1 MKHELKEE
9 LTTKMHA
16 ELTVSALTDIKHKV
30 FSVLTLINGDLKK
43 AENWVEIYGVTM
55 QDVNHFLND
64 WKKLQ

>member
-43 AENWVEIYGVTM
+43 AENWVETYGVKM
-55 QDVNHFLND
+55 EDVNHFLED